1 MIVEVLRVERTILH
15 SDLNNFYASVE
26 LLSHPELRGKPV
38 AVAGDIEARHGIV
51 LAKNYEAKACGVQT
65 AEALW
70 QAKQKCPDIV
80 FLPPHF
86 ELYEQYSHAAREIYY
101 DYTDM
106 IEPFGLD
113 ECWLDVSGSLNLFG
127 DGKII
132 ADTIRRRMKSELGL
146 TVSVGVSFNKIFAKL
161 GSDMKK
167 PDATTVISS
176 ADFREKIWDLPAT
189 DMIFV
194 GGKTDKKLK
203 LYGIRTIGDLAR
215 TDPYLLKCLFGKNGL
230 ALYENANG
238 RDVSPVSLH
247 GYSPPPKSIG
257 NSTTPPRDL
266 VCENDVDIILYQLCE
281 NVSMRMRREGVV
293 CRTVQISVRYSD
305 LHSLERQMKL
315 DYPNRTAHSLFLA
328 TKSLMKR
335 HRLLESPIRSL
346 GVRGADLLRS
356 DVEQLSFSPDIMEIQ
371 RAETL
376 ECVVDKLRRRYGSP
390 ALGRGIM
397 FTDGVLGANN
407 ISNVVS
413 LVCGG

>member
-1 MIVEVLRVERTILH
+1 MERTILH

-26 LLSHPELRGKPV
+26 LLSHPELKGKPV
-38 AVAGDIEARHGIV
+38 AVAGDVEARHGII
-51 LAKNYEAKACGVQT
+51 LAKNYEAKAYGVQT
-65 AEALW
+65 AEPLW

-86 ELYEQYSHAAREIYY
+86 EIYEQYSHAAREIYY

-113 ECWLDVSGSLNLFG
+113 ECWLDVTGSLSIFG
-127 DGKII
+127 DGKSI
-132 ADTIRRRMKSELGL
+132 ADIIRKRMKSELGL
-146 TVSVGVSFNKIFAKL
+146 TVSVGVSFNKVFAKL

-176 ADFREKIWDLPAT
+176 EDFRKKIWDLPAS

-194 GGKTDKKLK
+194 GPKTEKKLK
-203 LYGIRTIGDLAR
+203 LYGIRTIGDLAT

-230 ALYENANG
+230 DLYENANG
-238 RDVSPVSLH
+238 RDVSPVSLF
-247 GYSPPPKSIG
+247 GSSPPPKSIG

-266 VCENDVDIILYQLCE
+266 VSDEDVDIILYQLCE

-293 CRTVQISVRYSD
+293 CSTVQISVRYSD
-305 LHSLERQMKL
+305 LHSLERQMKP
-315 DYPNRTAHSLFLA
+315 DYPNRTA
-328 TKSLMKR
+328 KSLYECARELMRR
-335 HRLLESPIRSL
+335 HRLLGQPIRSI
-346 GVRGADLLRS
+346 GVRGADLIRADS
-356 DVEQLSFSPDIMEIQ
+356 EQLSFSPDIVAIQ
-371 RAETL
+371 KAETL
-376 ECVVDKLRRRYGSP
+376 EGVVDSLRKRYGKP
-390 ALGRGIM
+390 ALRRGIM
-397 FTDGVLGANN
+397 FTDEILGGNQ